1 MCRYDTKRER
11 EKERETGEE
20 RIERDKG
27 RVGEREGGR
36 GMSFWSGVGN
46 TSGFPLEWVDRQH
59 NNKHTQC
66 ITLISAI
73 QTASMVKIM
82 NISLYR

>member
-1 MCRYDTKRER
+1 MCRYETKKER
-11 EKERETGEE
+11 EKESEMGEE

-36 GMSFWSGVGN
+36 GMSFWSGVGS
-46 TSGFPLEWVDRQH
+46 TSGFPLEWVDSVRQH
-59 NNKHTQC
+59 NNKHMQC

-73 QTASMVKIM
+73 QTANS
-82 NISLYR
+82 